1 MHFSKT
7 LRELRI
13 KNGFTQETLARKLN
27 VAKSTISMYEA
38 GKRMPTSE
46 TMVTLSEIFGVDMN
60 YLYGRVST
68 IEEPTAALDDGLGED
83 VVVFHRDGKMQIRQL
98 TKEQL
103 VLFHALVD
111 AIPET
116 PKDL

>member
-1 MHFSKT
+1 MQFSARLK
-7 LRELRI
+7 ELRK
-13 KNGFTQETLARKLN
+13 KNGFTQEMLAQKLN
-27 VAKSTISMYEA
+27 VAKSTISMYES

-46 TMVTLSEIFGVDMN
+46 SMVTLSEIFGVDMN
-60 YLYGRVST
+60 CLYGRETT
-68 IEEPTAALDDGLGED
+68 IEEPTATLDDGLGED